1 MPRPIFTAYSTWA
14 LHDELGDTVP
24 LDEALVLRA
33 LDLLERWRAFDFF
46 PQYFNIDYG
55 WTDPELGYRHFYRER
70 WPKGP
75 QRVLDRIRAMGMS
88 PGLWYAV
95 SGGRM
100 RVPGWAASRAS
111 DNFQYSL
118 LEGPFYDAL
127 SDGVL
132 HAAEVWG
139 VRFFKFDFVDFAAA
153 VPSDTRPFETRYAL
167 GVERFVEMVARL
179 KRSVP
184 EVITIVHCGFARQ
197 DSVGRLGPGVPPLAA
212 DPALLE
218 VVDGFFSGDPQP
230 TDLPATAIQRSSD
243 LYQDIMVRAM
253 LRNGFPL
260 HRIEDHGAMCG
271 LTNTCHRRG
280 REGLRRS
287 HIAQLARG
295 GRRDLFYGD
304 PALPTDDDLRGMA
317 SARRLF
323 LDAWDRGLECAPLG
337 GEPGVSPWHGWL
349 TGGGRRGLLWLV
361 NPHLETRVIR
371 LPIVSLAQAE
381 VLFYEGERPALQTQ
395 PDELT
400 VRLGPE
406 QAALIGL
413 GAYAAP
419 EWILPPDDT
428 VRLPRAAEPLSLTWQ
443 PTADGLRAT
452 LPAALPAD
460 SELLVVA
467 CIREGAP
474 HLPGPFAALH
484 VGHEDDRNGLVTDPK
499 PHALV
504 SITVEGQPLLAQVP
518 SVSLWN
524 GTSWVLRRFAPPPA
538 GAVITIQS
546 RLDPPRRLRA
556 EAWMVEM

>member
-24 LDEALVLRA
+24 LDESIVLRA
-33 LDLLERWRAFDFF
+33 LDSLERWRAFDFF
-46 PQYFNIDYG
+46 PEYFNIDYG
-55 WTDPELGYRHFYRER
+55 WADPELGCRHFYRAR
-70 WPKGP
+70 WPNGP
-75 QRVLDRIRAMGMS
+75 ERVLNRIREMGMS

-95 SGGRM
+95 SGGFL
-100 RVPGWAASRAS
+100 RVPGWQASLS
-111 DNFQYSL
+111 TDNWNYSL
-118 LEGPFYDAL
+118 LDGPFYQEL
-127 SDGVL
+127 SDSLL

-153 VPSDTRPFETRYAL
+153 VPGDTRPFETRYAL
-167 GVERFVEMVARL
+167 GVERFIEMVARL
-179 KRSVP
+179 KRSAPDV
-184 EVITIVHCGFARQ
+184 VTIAHCGFARQ

-218 VVDGFFSGDPQP
+218 VIDGFFSGDPQP
-230 TDLPATAIQRSSD
+230 SDLPATAIHRSSD
-243 LYQDIMVRAM
+243 LYQDIMVRSM
-253 LRNGFPL
+253 FRNGFPL
-260 HRIEDHGAMCG
+260 QRIEDHGAMCG

-323 LDAWDRGLECAPLG
+323 LDAWNRGLECAPLG
-337 GEPGVSPWHGWL
+337 GDPGESPWHGWL
-349 TGGGRRGLLWLV
+349 TGGGRRGLAWLV
-361 NPHLETRVIR
+361 NLHLAPCLVR

-381 VLFYEGERPALQTQ
+381 ILFYEGQRPALQTQ

-400 VRLGPE
+400 VWLGPE

-419 EWILPPDDT
+419 EWVLPPDET
-428 VRLPRAAEPLSLTWQ
+428 TRLPRSAEPLSLAWQ
-443 PTADGLRAT
+443 PAPNGLTAV
-452 LPAALPAD
+452 LPAALPPD
-460 SELLVVA
+460 CELLVAVS
-467 CIREGAP
+467 IRDGAP
-474 HLPGPFAALH
+474 HLPGPFAALR
-484 VGHEDDRNGLVTDPK
+484 VGRQDDRNGLITEPE
-499 PHALV
+499 PHNLV
-504 SITVEGQPLLAQVP
+504 SISIEGQNPLAQVP
-518 SVSLWN
+518 SVSLWS

-538 GAVITIQS
+538 GAVIAIQS
-546 RLDPPRRLRA
+546 KLDPPRRLRA
-556 EAWMVEM
+556 EAWIIR

>member
-1 MPRPIFTAYSTWA
+1 MTRSIYTAYSTWA
-14 LHDELGDTVP
+14 LHDELGDTVR

-33 LDLLERWRAFDFF
+33 LDALERWRAFDFF

-55 WTDPELGYRHFYRER
+55 WADPQQGCRHFYRER
-70 WPKGP
+70 WPDGP
-75 QRVLDRIRAMGMS
+75 DRVLNRIREMGMF

-95 SGGRM
+95 NGGHLRM
-100 RVPGWAASRAS
+100 PAWSANRAS
-111 DNFQYSL
+111 DQWQYSL
-118 LEGPFYDAL
+118 LEGPYAQAL
-127 SDGVL
+127 SDGLL

-153 VPSDTRPFETRYAL
+153 VPGDTRPFETRYAL

-184 EVITIVHCGFARQ
+184 EVITIAHCGFARQ

-218 VVDGFFSGDPQP
+218 AIDGFFSGDPQP
-230 TDLPATAIQRSSD
+230 SDLPATAIYRSSD

-253 LRNGFPL
+253 LKNGFPL

-287 HIAQLARG
+287 HLAQLARG

-304 PALPTDDDLRGMA
+304 PSLPTDDDLRGMA
-317 SARRLF
+317 AARRLF
-323 LDAWDRGLECAPLG
+323 LDAWNRGLECAPLG
-337 GEPGVSPWHGWL
+337 GDPGESPWHGWL

-361 NPHLETRVIR
+361 NPHLEPRVIR
-371 LPIVSLAQAE
+371 LPIISLARAE
-381 VLFYEGERPALQTQ
+381 VLFYEGQRPALQTQ

-400 VRLGPE
+400 VQLGPE
-406 QAALIGL
+406 QAVLIGL

-419 EWILPPDDT
+419 EWILPPDET
-428 VRLPRAAEPLSLTWQ
+428 TRLPREAELLSLTWQ
-443 PTADGLRAT
+443 PTPSSLTAT
-452 LPAALPAD
+452 LPCDLPAD
-460 SELLVVA
+460 CELLVVA
-467 CIREGAP
+467 LIRDGAP
-474 HLPGPFAALH
+474 HLPGPFAALR
-484 VGHEDDRNGLVTDPK
+484 VGREDDRNGRITEPK
-499 PHALV
+499 PHDLV
-504 SITVEGQPLLAQVP
+504 SITVQGQQPLAQVP
-518 SVSLWN
+518 AVSLWN

-538 GAVITIQS
+538 GTVITIQS
-546 RLDPPRRLRA
+546 QLDPPRRLRA
-556 EAWMVEM
+556 EAWKIR